1 MSVEIEVNGI
11 KHKIDAEP
19 ETSLLE
25 ILRDDLG
32 LTGTKYGCGESQC
45 GACTVLM
52 NGFPIHSCVTQLSDA
67 ADSKIVTIEGIEK
80 NGHLHAVQQ
89 AFIDEGAMQCGYCVS
104 GMIMT
109 AVGMLN
115 RNPNPNDEEI
125 LMRMSGN
132 ICRCGSYPR
141 MMAAIKRASR
151 TIRGVK

>member
-104 GMIMT
+104 GMIMA